1 MKNVHEVLRQKEIDL
16 TRVRQEVDALRCVAP
31 MLNEPQATQ
40 PVVSDPECRPRN
52 RWPLQIDEFP
62 PASSDE

>member
-40 PVVSDPECRPRN
+40 PVVSAPECRPRT

-62 PASSDE
+62 PAS